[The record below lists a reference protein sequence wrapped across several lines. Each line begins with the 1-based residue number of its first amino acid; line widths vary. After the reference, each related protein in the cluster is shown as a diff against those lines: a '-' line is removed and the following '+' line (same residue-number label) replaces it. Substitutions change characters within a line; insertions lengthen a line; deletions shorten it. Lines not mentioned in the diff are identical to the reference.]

1 MKISK
6 KILPL
11 FAIASFLLGSCGIFN
26 GGEKC
31 DCPKFSQNE
40 ETIPEADTE
49 TATAS
54 SLD

>member
-11 FAIASFLLGSCGIFN
+11 FAIASLLLGSCGIFN

-40 ETIPEADTE
+40 EATPEADTE
-49 TATAS
+49 FASAS
-54 SLD
+54 SLE